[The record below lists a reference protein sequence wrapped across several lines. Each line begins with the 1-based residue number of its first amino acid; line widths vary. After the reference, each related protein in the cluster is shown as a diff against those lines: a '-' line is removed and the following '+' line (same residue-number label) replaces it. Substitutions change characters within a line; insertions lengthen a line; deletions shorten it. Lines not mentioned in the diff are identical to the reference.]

1 MITLSRLK
9 IGVWWLCCLF
19 FPIALLAQQNVADTV
34 AGADSISITGR
45 VFGSLG
51 RNLSSASIG
60 NNAFSQL
67 KVFSSTSLLPAINT
81 LAGVRMEERSPGSY
95 RLNIRGS
102 ALRSPFGVRN
112 VKFYWNGLPFTDA
125 GGNTYF
131 NQVALNSIQQL
142 EILRGPAGSMY
153 GAGTGGLVLMNSLSG
168 VWNAGASA
176 EISAGSFGM
185 AAALAQ
191 IDFGNAQQ
199 RNRISYA
206 HNQADGY
213 REQSAMR
220 RDNVA
225 WTSHWRSDKSQL
237 TASVMYGNM
246 YYQTPGGLT
255 QTEYKANPSAARPAT
270 PGFPSAVQA
279 KAAIWQQN
287 LIAGLNHV
295 LSLGQR
301 WTNTTAV
308 FGSFALVENAA
319 IRNYES
325 RVEPNLGGRTVFAY
339 QYKKE
344 GLVVKWQSGM
354 EYQAGFFN
362 TQVSKNN
369 NGKRDSLRTND
380 DLRFNTGF
388 VFTQVDFSLAE
399 RWFITGGISIN
410 ANQVS
415 ITRQYPSP
423 VKEQSRTYRNEWTPR
438 LQVTR
443 RWNGDAETQF
453 TYSRG
458 FSPPTVGE
466 LLPSTGQISTN
477 LEAELADNFELA
489 QSLYF
494 LQHRL
499 RINVAAFYLDLR
511 NALVQQRDA
520 SGGDYFVNAGRSV
533 QQGIESSAIWMQAFA
548 PGHFL
553 RSFNVSLAHT
563 YSQFEYRE
571 YKKLGIDYAGKA
583 LPGVPRQ
590 TISLLAD
597 LRSKVGLYF
606 NFSWYYNSS
615 IPLNDANTFRAESFH
630 VLGVKAGYRSEPLLK
645 KLWWHLYVG
654 ADNLLDVQYSLGN
667 DINAAGNRFF
677 NAAPTRNF
685 YGGLAVGWRKR

>member
-1 MITLSRLK
+1 M
-9 IGVWWLCCLF
+9 
-19 FPIALLAQQNVADTV
+19 
-34 AGADSISITGR
+34 GADSVSITGR
-45 VFGSLG
+45 AFGSLG
-51 RNLSSASIG
+51 RNLSSASVRTTYI
-60 NNAFSQL
+60 NQLAAFSA
-67 KVFSSTSLLPAINT
+67 TSLLPAVNT

-102 ALRSPFGVRN
+102 SLRSPFGVRN

-131 NQVALNSIQQL
+131 NQVAINSMQQF

-153 GAGTGGLVLMNSLSG
+153 GAGTGGLVLMNSLAGS
-168 VWNAGASA
+168 WNPGASA
-176 EISAGSFGM
+176 ELSAGSFGM
-185 AAALAQ
+185 ATAQ
-191 IDFGNAQQ
+191 AQAEFGTAKQ
-199 RNRISYA
+199 RNRVSYA

-213 REQSAMR
+213 RDQSAMR

-237 TASVMYGNM
+237 TASVMYTNL

-255 QTEYKANPSAARPAT
+255 QAEYKTNPSAARPAT

-287 LIAGLNHV
+287 MIAGLNHV
-295 LSLGQR
+295 LSLGER
-301 WTNTTAV
+301 WTNTTAA

-325 RVEPNLGGRTVFAY
+325 RVEPNFGGRTVFAY

-344 GLVVKWQSGM
+344 ATTIKWQTGL
-354 EYQAGFFN
+354 EYQGGFFN

-369 NGKRDSLRTND
+369 NGQRDSLRTND
-380 DLRFNTGF
+380 DLRFHTGF
-388 VFTQVDFSLAE
+388 VFTQLDFSFSDQ
-399 RWFITGGISIN
+399 WFLTGGISVN

-423 VKEQSRTYRNEWTPR
+423 VKEQSRTYSNEWAPR
-438 LQVTR
+438 LQLTR
-443 RWNGDAETQF
+443 RWKSDAETQL

-477 LEAELADNFELA
+477 LEAETGDNFELA

-494 LQHRL
+494 FRHRL
-499 RINVAAFYLDLR
+499 RLNVTAFYLNLH

-533 QQGIESSAIWMQAFA
+533 QQGIESSAMWIQAFA

-563 YSQFEYRE
+563 YSQFEYRG
-571 YKKLGIDYAGKA
+571 YKKLGVDYAGKA

-597 LRSKVGLYF
+597 LRSKVGLFF

-630 VLGVKAGYRSEPLLK
+630 LLGAKAHYRKEKPNK
-645 KLWWHLYVG
+645 KLWWQLFAG
-654 ADNLLDVQYSLGN
+654 ADNLLNAQYSLGN

-677 NAAPTRNF
+677 NAAATRN
-685 YGGLAVGWRKR
+685 YYAGVAIGLK